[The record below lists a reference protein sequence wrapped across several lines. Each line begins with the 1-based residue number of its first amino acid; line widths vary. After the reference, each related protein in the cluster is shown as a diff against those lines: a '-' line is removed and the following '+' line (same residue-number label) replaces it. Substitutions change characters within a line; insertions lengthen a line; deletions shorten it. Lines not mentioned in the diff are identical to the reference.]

1 MEILGEKPNSA
12 ALCFSVLRLNPY
24 TADNIQISSHEKRV
38 EKMNYC
44 CFEQDTISFRECKSF
59 GSLMQLKI
67 LLIIN
72 GKQSVMLWHL
82 H

>member
-44 CFEQDTISFRECKSF
+44 CFEQEVFIEQRIKMKK
-59 GSLMQLKI
+59 GKI
-67 LLIIN
+67 GN
-72 GKQSVMLWHL
+72 T
-82 H
+82 